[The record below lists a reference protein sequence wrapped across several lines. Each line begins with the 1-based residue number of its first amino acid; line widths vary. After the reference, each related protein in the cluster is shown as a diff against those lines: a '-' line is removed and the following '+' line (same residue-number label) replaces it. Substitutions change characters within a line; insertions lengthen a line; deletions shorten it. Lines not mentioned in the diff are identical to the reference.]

1 MNFFSKP
8 GSQRP
13 VPQSYK
19 PVLESS
25 EVIDLFARLTLHQQA
40 ALLRLLSRNMVI
52 DLGDDNRYMG
62 YEFDYNVSGAVISVT
77 PSDDED

>member
-1 MNFFSKP
+1 MNLFNKP
-8 GSQRP
+8 GVSRS

-19 PVLESS
+19 PVLEAS

-40 ALLRLLSRNMVI
+40 AMMRLLSRNIVI

-62 YEFDYNVSGAVISVT
+62 YEFDYNVDGAVISVT
-77 PSDDED
+77 PSIDED

>member
-1 MNFFSKP
+1 MNLFSKP

-13 VPQSYK
+13 IPQSYK

>member
-1 MNFFSKP
+1 MNLFSKP

>member
-1 MNFFSKP
+1 MNLFSKP

-25 EVIDLFARLTLHQQA
+25 EVIDLFARLTLYQQA

>member
-1 MNFFSKP
+1 VNLFSKP

>member
-1 MNFFSKP
+1 
-8 GSQRP
+8 
-13 VPQSYK
+13 
-19 PVLESS
+19 VLESS

>member
-1 MNFFSKP
+1 MNLFNKP
-8 GSQRP
+8 GAARS

-19 PVLESS
+19 PVLEAS

-40 ALLRLLSRNMVI
+40 AMMRLLSRNIVI

-62 YEFDYNVSGAVISVT
+62 YEFDYNVDGAVISVT
-77 PSDDED
+77 PSIDED

>member
-1 MNFFSKP
+1 MNLFNKP
-8 GSQRP
+8 GASRS

-19 PVLESS
+19 PVLEAS

-40 ALLRLLSRNMVI
+40 AMMRLLSRNIVI

-62 YEFDYNVSGAVISVT
+62 YEFDYSVDGAVISVT
-77 PSDDED
+77 PSIDED

>member
-1 MNFFSKP
+1 VNLFSKP

-13 VPQSYK
+13 IPQSYK

>member
-1 MNFFSKP
+1 MNFFSKS

>member
-1 MNFFSKP
+1 M
-8 GSQRP
+8 
-13 VPQSYK
+13 
-19 PVLESS
+19 LESS

>member
-1 MNFFSKP
+1 VNFFSKP